1 MIRLPPISTRTDPLF
16 PYTTLFRS
24 RALAAGREHADQ
36 HEEDDRD
43 RLPFDAGHHHPV
55 LHHLIVVDR
64 ALGRRAVPLREM
76 IEAARERE
84 EDETGAD
91 DDAEDEQDFHHPYL
105 GHPQRISSGKAPGE
119 QIGGERMSVHAANAQ
134 AAEHGGVVTPRYC
147 TIRSKDDRS

>member
-55 LHHLIVVDR
+55 LHHLIVVNR
-64 ALGRRAVPLREM
+64 ALGRRAVPLREI
-76 IEAARERE
+76 IETACERE
-84 EDETGAD
+84 EDEAGAN
-91 DDAEDEQDFHHPYL
+91 DDAEDAPDFHPLYL
-105 GHPQRISSGKAPGE
+105 SNPQRISSPKAFRE
-119 QIGGERMSVHAANAQ
+119 QTGGERTPCADGFPPRCQQRLSHAI
-134 AAEHGGVVTPRYC
+134 GP
-147 TIRSKDDRS
+147 

>member
-55 LHHLIVVDR
+55 LPHLIVVDR

-76 IEAARERE
+76 IEAARERA
-84 EDETGAD
+84 EDETGE
-91 DDAEDEQDFHHPYL
+91 DDAAEDDQAFHPPYL
-105 GHPQRISSGKAPGE
+105 GPPHLISTGMAHGEKIRRHGVFVDAAIAQSPNGGRGAPPA
-119 QIGGERMSVHAANAQ
+119 R
-134 AAEHGGVVTPRYC
+134 
-147 TIRSKDDRS
+147 